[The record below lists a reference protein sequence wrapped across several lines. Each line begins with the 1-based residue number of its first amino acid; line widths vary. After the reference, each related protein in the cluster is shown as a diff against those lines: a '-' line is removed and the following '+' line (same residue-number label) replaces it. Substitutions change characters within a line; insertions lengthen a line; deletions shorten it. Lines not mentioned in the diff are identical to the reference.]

1 MTEKYFGQQFRSLCT
16 KTPKS
21 YKSTH
26 DDLFLHPNH
35 LHMIFDHFIVFPYQY
50 G

>member
-1 MTEKYFGQQFRSLCT
+1 MAQKYIGQKFRSFDT
-16 KTPKS
+16 KTRKS

-35 LHMIFDHFIVFPYQY
+35 LHMIFSHFVVVSHQY

>member
-1 MTEKYFGQQFRSLCT
+1 MSFRT

-21 YKSTH
+21 YKPTL

-35 LHMIFDHFIVFPYQY
+35 SHIILGHFIVVAYLY
-50 G
+50 D